1 MYRHPAGRL
10 GIDTP
15 VNAAACTDRD
25 MGACTTVDT
34 AGRASIRKA
43 IYEAMERVSS
53 MLGCVAVHMAIEK
66 AMYKSMKKVRRTAT
80 HTAYRRSM

>member
-15 VNAAACTDRD
+15 VNASACTDRD

-34 AGRASIRKA
+34 AGRTSISKA
-43 IYEAMERVSS
+43 IYEAIEMDSS
-53 MLGCVAVHMAIEK
+53 MLGCVAIHMAVEK
-66 AMYKSMKKVRRTAT
+66 AI
-80 HTAYRRSM
+80 